1 MLNHAARR
9 DGLVRP
15 RTRALTTVAAL
26 GAAGVLAVFPTDLS
40 QAQTP
45 VPGAPALA
53 APSVT
58 APTVEAPKV
67 TAPDAGTPSSA
78 ESELQKEITKAFKK
92 SGLFKGLDLDRLGQ
106 DGKARTLK
114 LSGNKGELEFFH
126 LPEGAKDDDTAP
138 STTAPDGQ
146 TTPQTQ
152 PAVPGAPT
160 PAPVDKVESRPLD
173 APAPLSPAA
182 SAASAPGQDDDTVKG
197 SYHFLHKRESL
208 PLRLFAE
215 AAGRTGAVDLVLKDA
230 VLIYSSEARETR
242 LSKLSIP
249 PATTRYLKK
258 FITAKRRAMDLPAG
272 GLIFARLV
280 IRENSFLDNLDKALD
295 FKEKEVL
302 VQGRLSYR
310 MFRRLVGLGV
320 TKARPDVTDDDIKL
334 TFNLEGFRPPKIGRY
349 VDAADLA
356 LTIAPDKDGRLDMTG
371 TAAAR
376 FGFGARKVKAAGTL
390 DFDAVSGDGEP
401 VFRMT
406 AKAGPR
412 DMRNIKVDGAQAK
425 EIDFLFSL
433 DDAYVPKLRAEGYGE
448 RSGERIPIAGELDE
462 EDGKNLFKLD
472 GNTLEA
478 VAGLDIPGFDEIKLG
493 SVPKLTT
500 GRAVSVD
507 TIIRSQPA
515 KLVIGPITNNDA
527 AYVALS
533 VDGGGIEMLVPKNVL
548 GDLGNVETGRAVFL
562 YVPKGRGPP
571 KLSDL
576 PKPFRTLF
584 QEFFTDKDL
593 SSAKPGMNLFQA
605 TGFAEKHPF
614 STLLSLFRQG
624 RANEGGIKIVGQI
637 DPLVFDEPDEPA
649 AEAWRSGDARGR
661 LKRILATL
669 RLRGEVSGLEG
680 VGLSNLFRLA
690 DRAEFVFEGGSSG
703 KVSAGLDFGGTLTLP
718 GAKAPRRFEFAAA
731 ARSDGAFR
739 WQGDEVDAQGEDI
752 RGGQRVTLTGAIRN
766 KRPVDL
772 SLALAGGFRLGDL
785 SHLQVPGLA
794 DLEIQNVYLSRRV
807 ISGSLGRGNARS
819 TITIVDKPD
828 ARLAVIDVSRGVRP
842 AAYLPGLNRTP
853 LAGLEL
859 PETAVLI
866 AEPGTGAEAIDGL
879 PDAMAQSLK
888 KTLEGGGIVFKP
900 GISFLSRLSFDGD
913 DPLARLARR
922 LGVPKTETAFLSGD
936 IPAAVVK
943 AIAGGRAPQVLA
955 GLSLK
960 AQLPRLT
967 LPGLENLFKLSD
979 VTELALTSDAAGA
992 MELAL
997 KSGGTFTI
1005 PIVGRDEQV
1014 KVDARITGQGAQR
1027 MATVDIEAAAKLRL
1041 KAEAPLD
1048 FKNLAKAKDFTVSI
1062 DNGLTLSDLLGTEV
1076 PGIGSLRL
1084 AEAKLSLGHVQGTL
1098 ALGDTKF
1105 TVNLAALDGGG
1116 GGGNPLA
1123 RLMTMEVSDLPGLS
1137 VIPGLGATPLAD
1149 VRLGD
1154 LVFAYLPTLGGGN
1167 GDGLS
1172 LGNLPD
1178 PIKHLAGKLSGP
1190 SGGGGKLLPGL
1201 NLVSAVDPAKLGKLS
1216 DLLTKLG
1223 AGGGGKP
1230 FKLKAVMPGEALAFI
1245 RDKLPKGKSSG
1256 SGGAAAKAKKLAGT
1270 VVAKIIQKTDLT
1282 IPVPAIKLPGVGDY
1296 LSSRAA
1302 QIKLTGGEGANGAA
1316 LTTAITGAFD
1326 FVLPGTPTSGSLDHE
1341 IRITVDGSRNL
1352 AAAVNGIGR
1361 LNNVAGQ
1368 LTLAGAL
1375 ATAGGRKAD
1384 LALALDGE
1392 GLTLANVMG
1401 LNVPGLSDVALTKA
1415 AVRAGLV
1422 SGEIMV
1428 KGATFQATAFD
1439 FARDKKPA
1447 LAVVAA
1453 NLDIAQVLPAV
1464 AGTALDA
1471 ATLERTTFLYLPSGR
1486 KETLSETGFPAELVG
1501 RFDLAKVGD
1510 GFNAEL
1516 MAQPK
1521 QGGQLAD
1528 LLGGLGIRL
1537 TDPLEIEGR
1546 FSANPFTATAKD
1558 LIAAIDLT
1566 ATLPTL
1572 NFNKI
1577 GPVAINFPSR
1587 PVLALKGSDAGLT
1600 TRVDTSIR
1608 FTLPGPGRVYEGEG
1622 SFMTEPME
1630 GGKRLLTFAG
1640 SALDP
1645 GGRKALI
1652 EASLPLPG
1660 SPRDFRLKF
1669 SGEQTLSSLLGV
1681 DIPVIGDLN
1690 LKEVE
1695 RDTDY
1700 LIAKIALKSFETTVG
1715 AFRTEGRWAVTFS
1728 AAGLKP
1734 SEFIPGLE
1742 SSPIAGL
1749 TLPQAVFTYIPG
1761 KSSDNKSL
1769 RLPFDVA
1776 ALPDKVKTAVGPL
1789 LSPFGGGG
1797 STFRPGLNLKSFLKP
1812 GDLPALKKLF
1822 AFTGSGGGQPLKL
1835 SGVLPVEALKSLVS
1849 GGGGG
1854 GNSAIK
1860 NRAKEAV
1867 AGLIQKVDLETK
1879 LPAVNLPGV
1888 RDVVSFNDPTLRIQG
1903 VSDKGTVALVTR
1915 ITGDM
1920 QVTLP
1925 GVSPLGLAGSLRLAA
1940 RMDGVGLDV
1949 EGGSDR
1955 LHLTGSVNLNKADPR
1970 LQLAVTSDITVQD
1983 LIGASVPGIG
1993 DLALTDARIGSEVIS
2008 GTVQLRGSQTT
2019 LAVFDFK
2026 KDKKPFVA
2034 LVPEGVDA
2042 ADFIPGVRGTPLD
2055 NAKLIRGALVYV
2067 PGDKDAYPEN
2077 AAYPDSVTAALKLVS
2092 RGGALP
2098 PSQGLRAGF
2107 IVEPKADSPLA
2118 KALAFVGV
2126 KEDTLE
2132 VAGVLPS
2139 VVLASRS
2146 GGTGRGLSGDA
2157 LKQAVAAVDLEAN
2170 LPAIN
2175 LPGIDK
2181 VLTLGAPS
2189 FLIKGTPVTD
2199 IKGQSTGEVRLRVG
2213 MAGDLVLTLPG
2224 HALAFDGGIDIEKTT
2239 GGKAFRLAVRSTST
2253 VNWDKAFGLP
2263 FLGLNKLALSGAIER
2278 TAEGRALLEASLS
2291 TMARLDK
2298 QEFEAVSSLTLKSNA
2313 APELRFTIPGKVDVA
2328 KLPLVGGL
2336 KGINELSFANLW
2348 IGTGGLGGK
2357 VRIDKLGIGG
2367 EGAIFLHGGKPIAL
2381 VKADPFKITDLV
2393 GNSGPA
2399 SKFKQVLEGAAQ
2411 ISLPES
2417 VFAISMADLSNVPAG
2432 DLPPGLL
2439 SMVGGLMPK
2448 SGGDKR
2454 TLPFGA
2460 GVSLI
2465 AALSEE
2471 NLPSAIRQ
2479 VATRDI
2485 NIFKAVDGPLL
2496 LAGSL
2501 KGVFDGNL
2509 EARLD
2514 VRLPNFKLP
2523 EGQPWRQLVSIDNVG
2538 AEGFLFV
2545 DVPKLQMGLGV
2556 NGNITLDVPRLS
2568 TPSKSDKLKFG
2579 GDLYTSF
2586 DAVSWAGSF
2595 KLAANMKGDW
2605 HQPFGISKNHTLR
2618 NPAILI
2624 GFDSE
2629 GSVEF
2634 GVGAS
2639 AIVTGLG
2646 RKQDRTVTAD
2656 ADFLVNINFSTSIPL
2671 PKKLAVA
2678 YKAKGELSQWTSLE
2692 MMEANFK
2699 GVLGGPMANEV
2710 LKVLPDKTSRDAA
2723 KYLQTEILKRSIF
2736 DIIRLDDL
2744 PLPTFS
2750 VVDPVIFFA
2759 TPGAKIPGRDDTL
2772 DTMGVRV
2779 SGGAYMSL
2787 FGNKKRLGGADLR
2800 LTLSDGLILKGD
2812 LADITVPPILKVQ
2825 NAKVDIVAN
2834 IKQLPHFKVSGNT
2847 NFLGAKENIDIEF
2860 SKDRI
2865 HFELERD
2872 LGRLIKTRFLAQT
2885 DSGDVM
2891 GAREF
2896 LVEADTKTEIDKL
2909 ISDDVFPRMGIPKV
2923 VFDAIKSSTPIFIHG
2938 AKFRGKLVDFL
2949 KGGEVTLEIDHSF
2962 FGTRMKEPAVA
2973 KVKPAWTSSNPVEVL
2988 PAAAIGAAM
2997 GKSFFAYLVDHP
3009 FQLGKINLGLVSL
3022 ESASLSA
3029 EQRDTSS
3036 RFKITGKVNALG
3048 LPFSETTAY
3057 LDNKSGLTLDSKSEI
3072 NVGLP
3077 LGPVGNL
3084 ARSETTLHYEL
3095 NPAAVSHKI
3104 NLKMSTAALGFTDH
3118 ILFDLDGNLTE
3129 TNVAFRSTH
3138 PCARFSSSTS
3148 MGAGDMRNLMLKMN
3162 QDKAAPSDFIR
3173 AVKFQPQISL
3183 PSPKDAVACG
3193 GRVLELAHKAVDVAE
3208 QGLRDVANAA
3218 KAVVGAVGN
3227 LAGDIIKG
3235 LKSLDCKLLRLGDC
3249 PRPSDCR
3256 GSERWN
3262 NSLKRCWIPNE
3273 VLMRHYSIA
3282 NRDKS
3287 WCADI
3292 RHAKDRDG
3300 QELIPYGCHGKW
3312 NQAWRLLSDGR
3323 LQNRK
3328 GGCMGADGYTEG
3340 RKVTL
3345 APCNS
3350 WRALK
3355 MEFLATGQIIAH
3367 RKNGSGGACLA
3378 IDKGKIVL
3386 WGCGRIGDKHTD
3398 LWLPFDPF
3406 KGRVVNPA
3414 LDREAKALEAAYKAP
3429 ISNDPPVPFMRY
3441 WKRSTNEYY
3450 HTADPEQFGNGRDGW
3465 AYDGKVGMIFAKR
3478 APGTVPLFRFW
3489 RTARKG
3495 QNHVYTTEPNGF
3507 RGGQRGFNF
3516 DGVAGYVYN
3525 RGIPNTVP
3533 FFRYHESN
3541 NTNYFYTGDIDQLGR
3556 NPSGPWRF
3564 EGTAGYLPKEEP
3576 PLTPPVEPSNPVP
3589 LAFDKNIQVF
3599 PKPAE
3604 GTMPLYLYGR
3614 IENRRRQAPDI
3625 LSGDFKEYGYGSPE
3639 IYFAGIAGYVFPD
3652 KRPGTLPITQRRYG
3666 KTIGLGHFPGPD
3678 YGPGKDAKIVRV
3690 DPVPLLRYFNPKAN
3704 DHLYTADPAQLG
3716 DGRDGYVRDGV
3727 AGAIFPGRVKGT
3739 VPLYRYWN
3747 GAKQDHIFTTDFQEL
3762 WYGKEGYEYVA
3773 IEGYVYAKEQKGTV
3787 ALHRYRNGAT
3797 NDNLLTT
3804 DFEEFGGKK
3813 GAKGFSYVKVEG
3825 WVPAFTPP
3833 GAKDRAVKS
3842 EPEMMLRYR
3851 HPGTGDHVIARG
3863 FGEMGEGADGYVL
3876 DKPLGMIFTKKAKDT
3891 VPLYRYFHAGNNDTY
3906 YTTTFDGL
3914 AWGKAGWAY
3923 QGIAGWVYDK
3933 QRPGMV
3939 ALRLYHSSANRE
3951 HMLARDGDAKPGYT
3965 PQAIVGWV
3973 PEFQAPGADTPVV
3986 QSTPVI
3992 LTRYVNAKTRD
4003 NRLTAGDKEFGQG
4016 AGGYVPDRYLGHIWP
4031 KRAKGTVPL
4040 YRYFSASRN
4049 DTYVATDFSERWY
4062 GTDGYVYEGILGYVQ
4077 AKEASGTVA
4086 LHRYVNEATG
4096 DTRVTTDFAELDG
4109 KRGRDGYRYQGVIG
4123 WVKPFTPPGLDQP
4136 ERASDPVPF
4145 VRYRDG
4151 KSGAYLQTAGAETHG
4166 AGKGDLMIERAQ
4178 GRIFKTRAPG
4188 TVPLYEYGRGKSHVR
4203 RYTTDF
4209 RDLLFGRDGFDYLGL
4224 AGFVYPA
4231 AKSGTVP
4238 LHRFD
4243 TRADGGHV
4251 LAVDK
4256 GEFAGKGGYAGG
4268 GVVAHVP
4275 AYDETPSPAFRNLY
4289 VATNRNFSCLNA
4301 QAQAGGGLD
4310 SRLCADDGNMR
4321 FTFWSDGTLRHDPK
4335 DLCLGISRQSG
4346 NAADVGTY
4354 TCDYSP
4360 GQQWDVRWIGKKP
4373 SRPDPAARF
4382 QLVHRQSGKCLGLA
4396 DDSARDEVEA
4406 VLAKCAAEGKAG
4418 GQFWTAGQEVP
4429 TYVLPG
4435 MDAPVR
4441 PSDPQLLVR
4450 YVNPKAKGGDHRL
4463 VLGLDELGRGKDGFL
4478 PDVVMGRV
4486 HATRAASDLV
4496 PLYRY
4501 VATKDSDHM
4510 YTADFHELRFATDG
4524 YRFDG
4529 VLGYVQSAKGPG
4541 LLPLHRYFNK
4551 SRRDHLVTTD
4561 GEELDGAN
4569 GKNGYR
4575 YEGVAAYTPDTG
4587 AEVRKGWAKVYLA
4600 NRDGMVCLTRGG
4612 DGGLSSRRCEDEGDQ
4627 PLAFWTDGTL
4637 RDLSGG
4643 KCMTTDRAG
4652 TAPPEMAACDNRL
4665 AQRWTPEWQGGK
4677 APGQP
4682 DGRTAM
4688 RLSHWLSGACM
4699 TLADGSGRDGV
4710 AAVMA
4715 PCGKFAKD
4723 DRRGT
4728 WWAHGAVP
4736 AFSAPGADAPVV
4748 KTDPLPLIR
4757 YVSAKSK
4764 SGDHRLTVG
4773 PDALGLGRDGYA
4785 METAQGYVWAG
4796 RAAGTAPLY
4805 QYHHKATGDHFWTPD
4820 FRELG
4825 YGAEGYAYQRVA
4837 GYLHADKQP
4846 GTVALH
4852 RYVNKARGDHLLTAD
4867 FDEFGGKAGRAGYAY
4882 EGVAAWAP
4890 TYPEAPTDGYAGLYL
4905 ATAKNLS
4912 CLDGEAKVGTAVRA
4926 SFCHDHDRPKFSF
4939 WQDGTLR
4946 FDGGTKDG
4954 TKLCLNADKA
4964 GVTLARCA
4972 YTRAQQFKAT
4982 WQGTAPKAADP
4993 ARPMQIVHVDSG
5005 KCLGLAATSG
5015 QDGVAAV
5022 LSSCKA
5028 PGDNVQTWSAGT
5040 AQPRFTPPGLEIAEA
5055 ASTPLPF
5062 IRYAAKGGKGD
5073 HLMQAGP
5080 EPFGLGK
5087 NGYEMQTAQGFV
5099 FTTRAPGTRPVYRY
5113 KDTKTGDTIYTG
5125 DFHEYRFA
5133 KGTVT
5138 YDGWVGFA
5146 YGAERKDAV
5155 PLHRY
5160 HNKARGDHLLT
5171 ASLTEY
5177 GGKAGKDGYAYDG
5190 VVAWVPPYEETPDK
5204 DHQALFAATHGNLTC
5219 LDADGTD
5226 GGPLLS
5232 SYCGKDDGKHP
5243 VTLWQDGTLRQDA
5256 SGLCLSLRAPGKGGK
5271 TGAAVT
5277 VDRCDYT
5284 RSQQWT
5290 LGKPGRD
5297 KSRKISH
5304 ADSGKC
5310 LGIADAS
5317 GQDGV
5322 ETRAYAC
5329 VAKADP
5335 DLQAFTLTTTRPEF
5349 TPPGLEIAEAAST
5362 PLPFIRYAAKGGKG
5376 DHLMQAGPEPFG
5388 LGKNGYEMQTAQGF
5402 VFTTRAPGTRP
5413 VYRYKDTKTGDTIYT
5428 GDFHEYRFA
5437 KGTVTYDG
5445 WVGFA
5450 YGAERKDAVPLHRY
5464 HNKARGDHLLTA
5476 SLTEYGGKAGKDGYA
5491 YDGVVAWVPPYEE
5504 TPDKDHQA
5512 LFAATHGN
5520 LTCLDAD
5527 GTDGG
5532 PLLSSYCGK
5541 DDGKHPVTLWQDGTL
5556 RQDASGLCLSLRAPG
5571 KGGKTGAAV
5580 TVDRCD
5586 YTRSQQWTLG
5596 KPGRDKS
5603 RKISHV
5609 DSGKCLGI
5617 ADTSGQDGVETRAY
5631 ACVAK
5636 ADPDLQAFTLTTTR
5650 PEFTPP
5656 GMDGPVAA
5664 SDPVPLVRYVRTG
5677 SRAAHVFKLGPADWE
5692 TGKQGYQI
5700 EIPQGTILPK
5710 RAAKTRPLYRYRH
5723 AGRDQ
5728 HLYVTDFLD
5737 YRFAKDGYAFDGV
5750 LGYVLVDETKGAVA
5764 LRRYRHNQTGD
5775 DLLTVDDRE
5784 YGGDKGR
5791 GGYAFM
5797 GVQGWVAPYRAAPV
5811 GPLSAVVAVTQA
5823 WHCLA
5828 GPADKA
5834 GGPATI
5840 QPCALDGTA
5849 RFTYFD
5855 DDSFRDAA
5863 SGLCLAFENDR
5874 MPAVWETCSYRHPR
5888 QRLRLHWT
5896 GKGKA
5901 PKAADGKRA
5910 LRLEHVAE
5918 KRCIALQQGQA
5929 TAGNGLTLAACADKS
5944 SQPDQDWRPMAEL
5957 PRAKAMSGWRGLTL
5971 SGGDAMCISGPTGKR
5986 DGQVRLRS
5994 CGTERRQAAFTRYDD
6009 GTFRVEET
6017 GTCLTLPVAGGGKP
6031 AVLAPCLVNSPAQKF
6046 EILWNGSGKT
6056 PKGPA
6061 TDRAFRLRHQ
6071 DSKLCLGARGGNWQD
6086 GTRVTLGTC
6095 AKSSGKRSQN
6105 WRFGSVGTEKKP

>member
-1 MLNHAARR
+1 MRNNAARR
-9 DGLVRP
+9 DGQVRS
-15 RTRALTTVAAL
+15 RTRALTIVAAL
-26 GAAGVLAVFPTDLS
+26 GAAGFLAVFPTDLS
-40 QAQTP
+40 QAQTQES
-45 VPGAPALA
+45 GAPALA

-67 TAPDAGTPSSA
+67 AAPDAGAPSSV
-78 ESELQKEITKAFKK
+78 ESELQQEITKAFKK

-126 LPEGAKDDDTAP
+126 LPEGAQDDNTTP
-138 STTAPDGQ
+138 SPAASDQQ
-146 TTPQTQ
+146 TPPQTQ
-152 PAVPGAPT
+152 PGVPGAPT

-173 APAPLSPAA
+173 APAPPSPTA
-182 SAASAPGQDDDTVKG
+182 SGQGDDTVKG

-208 PLRLFAE
+208 PLRLFAD
-215 AAGRTGAVDLVLKDA
+215 AAGRSGAIDLVLKDA

-272 GLIFARLV
+272 GMIFARLV

-302 VQGRLSYR
+302 VQGHLSYR
-310 MFRRLVGLGV
+310 MFRRLVGLSV
-320 TKARPDVTDDDIKL
+320 KPAKPDVTDDDIKL

-356 LTIAPDKDGRLDMTG
+356 LTIAPDSNGRLDMTG

-376 FGFGARKVKAAGTL
+376 FGFGARKVKAAGRL

-412 DMRNIKVDGAQAK
+412 DLRNIKVDGAQAK

-462 EDGKNLFKLD
+462 EDGKDLFKLD

-493 SVPKLTT
+493 NVPKLTT

-507 TIIRSQPA
+507 TIIRGQPA
-515 KLVIGPITNNDA
+515 KLVIGPVTNNDA

-533 VDGGGIEMLVPKNVL
+533 VDGAGIEMLVPKSVL
-548 GDLGNVETGRAVFL
+548 GDLGQVETGRAVFL

-584 QEFFTDKDL
+584 EEFFTDKDL

-605 TGFAEKHPF
+605 SGFAEKHPF

-637 DPLVFDEPDEPA
+637 DPLVFDEPDESA

-661 LKRILATL
+661 LKRVLATL

-718 GAKAPRRFEFAAA
+718 GAKAPRYFEFAAA

-785 SHLQVPGLA
+785 SRLQVPGLA
-794 DLEIQNVYLSRRV
+794 DLEIQDVYLSRKV
-807 ISGSLGRGNARS
+807 ISGALGQGNARS

-859 PETAVLI
+859 PETAILI
-866 AEPGTGAEAIDGL
+866 AGPGSGVEAIDSL
-879 PDAMAQSLK
+879 PTAMAQSLK
-888 KTLEGGGIVFKP
+888 KTLEGGSIVLKP

-922 LGVPKTETAFLSGD
+922 LGVPITETAFLSGD

-943 AIAGGRAPQVLA
+943 AVAGGRAPKVLA

-1014 KVDARITGQGAQR
+1014 QVDARITGQGAQR
-1027 MATVDIEAAAKLRL
+1027 MATVDIEAASKLHL
-1041 KAEAPLD
+1041 TAEAPLD
-1048 FKNLAKAKDFTVSI
+1048 FKNLAKAKDFSVSI

-1105 TVNLAALDGGG
+1105 TVNLAALGGGG

-1154 LVFAYLPTLGGGN
+1154 LVFAYLPTLGGGG
-1167 GDGLS
+1167 GDGLA
-1172 LGNLPD
+1172 LDKLPEG
-1178 PIKHLAGKLSGP
+1178 IRHLAGRLSGP
-1190 SGGGGKLLPGL
+1190 SGGSRLLPGL
-1201 NLVSAVDPAKLGKLS
+1201 NLVSAVDPTKLGKLS

-1245 RDKLPKGKSSG
+1245 RDKLPKGKSGG

-1326 FVLPGTPTSGSLDHE
+1326 FVLPGTPTSGNMDHE
-1341 IRITVDGSRNL
+1341 ITLTLDAGRNL
-1352 AAAVNGIGR
+1352 AAAVNGTGR

-1368 LTLAGAL
+1368 LTLSGSL
-1375 ATAGGRKAD
+1375 ATGGGRKAD

-1415 AVRAGLV
+1415 AIRAGLV

-1453 NLDIAQVLPAV
+1453 DLDAAQILPAL

-1471 ATLERTTFLYLPSGR
+1471 ATLERTTFLYLPQGR

-1516 MAQPK
+1516 MARPK

-1546 FSANPFTATAKD
+1546 FNANPFTASGKD

-1572 NFNKI
+1572 SFNKI

-1587 PVLALKGSDAGLT
+1587 PVLALKGSDTGLT

-1608 FTLPGPGRVYEGEG
+1608 FTLPGPGRVYEGDG
-1622 SFMTEPME
+1622 SFTTEPME
-1630 GGKRLLTFAG
+1630 GGKRRLTFAG

-1700 LIAKIALKSFETTVG
+1700 LVAKIALKGFETTVG
-1715 AFRTEGRWAVTFS
+1715 AFRTEGRWAVTLS

-1734 SEFIPGLE
+1734 SEFIPGLG

-1761 KSSDNKSL
+1761 QSGDNKSL

-1776 ALPDKVKTAVGPL
+1776 ALPDKVRTAVGPL

-1797 STFRPGLNLKSFLKP
+1797 SSFRPGLNLKSFLKP

-1835 SGVLPVEALKSLVS
+1835 SGVLPVEVLKSLVS

-1860 NRAKEAV
+1860 TRAKEVV
-1867 AGLIQKVDLETK
+1867 AGLVQKVDLETK

-1888 RDVVSFNDPTLRIQG
+1888 RDVVAFDDPMLRIQG
-1903 VSDKGTVALVTR
+1903 LSENGKVALVTR

-1925 GVSPLGLAGSLRLAA
+1925 GVAPLALAGSLRLAA
-1940 RMDGVGLDV
+1940 RVDGVGLDV

-1955 LHLTGSVNLNKADPR
+1955 LRLTGSVDLNKADPR
-1970 LQLAVTSDITVQD
+1970 LQLAVASDITVQD
-1983 LIGASVPGIG
+1983 LIGTSVPGIG

-2034 LVPEGVDA
+2034 LVPESVDA

-2055 NAKLIRGALVYV
+2055 NAKLTRGALVYV
-2067 PGDKDAYPEN
+2067 PGEKDAYPEN
-2077 AAYPDSVTAALKLVS
+2077 DAYPDSVTAALKLVS
-2092 RGGALP
+2092 RDGALP

-2107 IVEPKADSPLA
+2107 IVEPKAESPLA

-2139 VVLASRS
+2139 IVLASRP

-2157 LKQAVAAVDLEAN
+2157 LKQAVAAVDLEAR

-2213 MAGDLVLTLPG
+2213 MAGDLVLNLPG

-2263 FLGLNKLALSGAIER
+2263 FLGLNNLALSGAIER
-2278 TAEGRALLEASLS
+2278 TAEGRALLDASLS

-2313 APELRFTIPGKVDVA
+2313 APELRFTIPGKIDVA
-2328 KLPLVGGL
+2328 KLPLIGGL

-2417 VFAISMADLSNVPAG
+2417 VFAISTADLSNVPVG
-2432 DLPPGLL
+2432 DLPAGLL
-2439 SMVGGLMPK
+2439 SMVEGLMPK

-2471 NLPSAIRQ
+2471 NLPSAVRQ
-2479 VATRDI
+2479 VATRDV

-2514 VRLPNFKLP
+2514 ARLPNFKLP
-2523 EGQPWRQLVSIDNVG
+2523 EGQPWRQLVSIDSVG

-2605 HQPFGISKNHTLR
+2605 HQPFGISKNHTFR

-2678 YKAKGELSQWTSLE
+2678 YKVKGELSQWTSLE

-2710 LKVLPDKTSRDAA
+2710 LKVLPDKKSRDAA

-2736 DIIRLDDL
+2736 DIIRVDEL
-2744 PLPTFS
+2744 PLPTLS

-2779 SGGAYMSL
+2779 GGGAYMSL
-2787 FGNKKRLGGADLR
+2787 FGNKKRLGGTDLR

-2812 LADITVPPILKVQ
+2812 LADITLPPILKVQ

-2847 NFLGAKENIDIEF
+2847 DFLGAKENIDIEF

-2872 LGRLIKTRFLAQT
+2872 LGRVIKTRFLAQT
-2885 DSGDVM
+2885 DSGDVL

-2909 ISDDVFPRMGIPKV
+2909 ISDEVFPRMGIPKV

-2949 KGGEVTLEIDHSF
+2949 KGGEVTLEVDHSF

-2973 KVKPAWTSSNPVEVL
+2973 KVKPAWASANPVEVL

-2997 GKSFFAYLVDHP
+2997 GKSFFAYLIDHP
-3009 FQLGKINLGLVSL
+3009 FTLGKINLGLVSL

-3029 EQRDTSS
+3029 ERDTSS
-3036 RFKITGKVNALG
+3036 RFKITGKLNALG
-3048 LPFSETTAY
+3048 LPFSQTTAY

-3077 LGPVGNL
+3077 LGVLGNL

-3095 NPAAVSHKI
+3095 NPSGLSHQIK
-3104 NLKMSTAALGFTDH
+3104 LDMSTAALGFKDSIH
-3118 ILFDLDGNLTE
+3118 FNLDGDLTE
-3129 TNVAFRSTH
+3129 TNVSFRSTH
-3138 PCARFSSSTS
+3138 PCARFSSQTT
-3148 MGAGDMRNLMLKMN
+3148 MGAGDIRNLALKVN
-3162 QDKAAPSDFIR
+3162 QGTAQPIDFVQ
-3173 AVKFQPQISL
+3173 AVKFQPKISL
-3183 PSPKDAVACG
+3183 PSPKDALQCGSRVAG
-3193 GRVLELAHKAVDVAE
+3193 MAAAAVDVAA

-3218 KAVVGAVGN
+3218 NVVVGAVGKF
-3227 LAGDIIKG
+3227 AGDIINK
-3235 LKSLDCKLLRLGDC
+3235 LQQLDCKLLRLGDC

-3262 NSLKRCWIPNE
+3262 DSLKRCWIPDNF
-3273 VLMRHYSIA
+3273 LLRHYSIA
-3282 NRDKS
+3282 NRDKG

-3292 RHAKDRDG
+3292 RGARDQAG
-3300 QELIPYGCHGKW
+3300 VDLIPWGCHGKW
-3312 NQAWRLLSDGR
+3312 NQSWRFYGDGYLR
-3323 LQNRK
+3323 NVK
-3328 GGCMGADGYTEG
+3328 GGCMGARRYHEG
-3340 RKVTL
+3340 GVVTL
-3345 APCNS
+3345 ESCNS
-3350 WRALK
+3350 REVLK
-3355 MEFLATGQIIAH
+3355 MEFLTTGQIIAH
-3367 RKNGSGGACLA
+3367 RKDGSGGACLA
-3378 IDKGKIVL
+3378 INRGKIVL

-3414 LDREAKALEAAYKAP
+3414 LDRESKALEAAFKTP

-3450 HTADPEQFGNGRDGW
+3450 HTADPEQFGKGRDGW

-3495 QNHVYTTEPNGF
+3495 QNHVYTTDPNPY
-3507 RGGQRGFNF
+3507 RGGQRGFSF

-3525 RGIPNTVP
+3525 RDIPNTVP

-3541 NTNYFYTGDIDQLGR
+3541 NTNYFYTGDINQLGR
-3556 NPSGPWRF
+3556 NPRGPWRF

-3614 IENRRRQAPDI
+3614 IENRRRQAPNI

-3652 KRPGTLPITQRRYG
+3652 KRPGTLPIIQRRYG
-3666 KTIGLGHFPGPD
+3666 KNIGLGYYPGPD

-3716 DGRDGYVRDGV
+3716 DGRDGYIRDGV
-3727 AGAIFPGRVKGT
+3727 AGAIFPGRVQGT

-3762 WYGKEGYEYVA
+3762 WYGKDGYEYVA
-3773 IEGYVYAKEQKGTV
+3773 VEGYVYPKEQKGSR
-3787 ALHRYRNGAT
+3787 ALHRYRNGAS

-3804 DFEEFGGKK
+3804 DIDEFGGKK

-3825 WVPAFTPP
+3825 WVPAVTPP
-3833 GAKDRAVKS
+3833 GAKDRVVKS
-3842 EPEMMLRYR
+3842 EPEMMLRYH
-3851 HPGTGDHVIARG
+3851 HPGTGDHVIALG

-3876 DKPLGMIFTKKAKDT
+3876 DKPLGMIFSKKAKDT
-3891 VPLYRYFHAGNNDTY
+3891 VPLYRYFHAANNDTY
-3906 YTTTFDGL
+3906 YTTKFDGL
-3914 AWGKAGWAY
+3914 AWGKDGWTY
-3923 QGIAGWVYDK
+3923 QGIAGWIYDK
-3933 QRPGMV
+3933 QRPGTV

-3965 PQAIVGWV
+3965 AQSVVGWV

-3992 LTRYVNAKTRD
+3992 LARYVNAKTRD
-4003 NRLTAGDKEFGQG
+4003 NRLTAGDKEFGRG

-4031 KRAKGTVPL
+4031 TRAKGTVPL

-4077 AKEASGTVA
+4077 AKEAPGTVA

-4136 ERASDPVPF
+4136 EKASKPVPF
-4145 VRYRDG
+4145 VRYRDR
-4151 KSGAYLQTAGAETHG
+4151 KSGAYVQVAGAETYG
-4166 AGKGDLMIERAQ
+4166 AGKGDLAIEQAQ

-4224 AGFVYPA
+4224 AGFVYPDA
-4231 AKSGTVP
+4231 RPGTVP
-4238 LHRFD
+4238 LYRFD
-4243 TRADGGHV
+4243 TRDNGGHV
-4251 LAVDK
+4251 LTVDK
-4256 GEFAGKGGYAGG
+4256 GAFAGKSGYAGG
-4268 GVVAHVP
+4268 GIIAHVP

-4301 QAQAGGGLD
+4301 QAQDGGELD

-4335 DLCLGISRQSG
+4335 DLCLGTNSQSG

-4360 GQQWDVRWIGKKP
+4360 GQQWDVRWSGKKP

-4406 VLAKCAAEGKAG
+4406 VLVKCAAEGKAG
-4418 GQFWTAGQEVP
+4418 VQFWSAGQEIP
-4429 TYVLPG
+4429 AYVLPG
-4435 MDAPVR
+4435 TDAPVR
-4441 PSDPQLLVR
+4441 PSDPELLVR

-4486 HATRAASDLV
+4486 YSTRAATDLV

-4501 VATKDSDHM
+4501 VAAKDGDHM
-4510 YTADFHELRFATDG
+4510 YTADFHELRFATGG

-4529 VLGYVQSAKGPG
+4529 VLGYVQAAKGPG

-4551 SRRDHLVTTD
+4551 SRHDHLVTTD
-4561 GEELDGAN
+4561 GDELDGAN

-4575 YEGVAAYTPDTG
+4575 YEGVAAYTPGTG
-4587 AEVRKGWAKVYLA
+4587 AEVRKGWAKVHLA
-4600 NRDGMVCLTRGG
+4600 NRDGMVCLTR
-4612 DGGLSSRRCEDEGDQ
+4612 DGGGSLSSRRCEDEGDQ

-4652 TAPPEMAACDNRL
+4652 TAPPEMAACDNSL

-4688 RLSHWLSGACM
+4688 RLSHWLSGTCV

-4728 WWAHGAVP
+4728 WWAHGGVP
-4736 AFSAPGADAPVV
+4736 TFTAPGADAPMV
-4748 KTDPLPLIR
+4748 KADPQPLIR

-4785 METAQGYVWAG
+4785 METAQGYAWAG
-4796 RAAGTAPLY
+4796 RATGTAPLY

-4825 YGAEGYAYQRVA
+4825 YGASGYAYQGVA

-4852 RYVNKARGDHLLTAD
+4852 RYVNKARGDHLLTSD

-4890 TYPEAPTDGYAGLYL
+4890 AYPEAPTEGYTGLYL

-4912 CLDGEAKVGTAVRA
+4912 CLDGAAKVGTAVRA

-4939 WQDGTLR
+4939 WRDGTLR

-4954 TKLCLNADKA
+4954 TKLCLTADKA

-4993 ARPMQIVHVDSG
+4993 TRPMQIVHVDTS
-5005 KCLGLAATSG
+5005 KCLGLADASG

-5022 LSSCKA
+5022 LTACKA

-5040 AQPRFTPPGLEIAEA
+5040 TRPEFTPPGMEVAET

-5062 IRYAAKGGKGD
+5062 IRYAAKAGKGD
-5073 HLMQAGP
+5073 HLMQPGP

-5087 NGYEMQTAQGFV
+5087 NGYEMQAAQGFI
-5099 FTTRAPGTRPVYRY
+5099 FTTRAPGTQPLYRY

-5125 DFHEYRFA
+5125 DFHEFRFA

-5155 PLHRY
+5155 ALHRY
-5160 HNKARGDHLLT
+5160 VNKARGDHLLT

-5190 VVAWVPPYEETPDK
+5190 VVAWVPPYDETPDK

-5232 SYCGKDDGKHP
+5232 SYCGKEDGKHAL
-5243 VTLWQDGTLRQDA
+5243 TLWQDGTLRQDA

-5271 TGAAVT
+5271 TGAVVT

-5297 KSRKISH
+5297 KSRRISH

-5322 ETRAYAC
+5322 EVRAYTCA
-5329 VAKADP
+5329 AKADP
-5335 DLQAFTLTTTRPEF
+5335 DLQAFTLT
-5349 TPPGLEIAEAAST
+5349 
-5362 PLPFIRYAAKGGKG
+5362 AK
-5376 DHLMQAGPEPFG
+5376 
-5388 LGKNGYEMQTAQGF
+5388 
-5402 VFTTRAPGTRP
+5402 
-5413 VYRYKDTKTGDTIYT
+5413 
-5428 GDFHEYRFA
+5428 
-5437 KGTVTYDG
+5437 
-5445 WVGFA
+5445 
-5450 YGAERKDAVPLHRY
+5450 
-5464 HNKARGDHLLTA
+5464 
-5476 SLTEYGGKAGKDGYA
+5476 
-5491 YDGVVAWVPPYEE
+5491 
-5504 TPDKDHQA
+5504 
-5512 LFAATHGN
+5512 
-5520 LTCLDAD
+5520 
-5527 GTDGG
+5527 
-5532 PLLSSYCGK
+5532 
-5541 DDGKHPVTLWQDGTL
+5541 
-5556 RQDASGLCLSLRAPG
+5556 
-5571 KGGKTGAAV
+5571 
-5580 TVDRCD
+5580 
-5586 YTRSQQWTLG
+5586 
-5596 KPGRDKS
+5596 
-5603 RKISHV
+5603 
-5609 DSGKCLGI
+5609 
-5617 ADTSGQDGVETRAY
+5617 
-5631 ACVAK
+5631 
-5636 ADPDLQAFTLTTTR
+5636 R

-5656 GMDGPVAA
+5656 GMEGSVAA
-5664 SDPVPLVRYVRTG
+5664 SDPVPLVRYARTG
-5677 SRAAHVFKLGPADWE
+5677 SRAAHVFKLGPAEWE
-5692 TGKQGYQI
+5692 TGKQGYKI

-5737 YRFAKDGYAFDGV
+5737 YRFAKDGYAFDGI
-5750 LGYVLVDETKGAVA
+5750 LGYVLADETKGAVA

-5775 DLLTVDDRE
+5775 DVLTVDDRE

-5791 GGYAFM
+5791 GGYTFM

-5811 GPLSAVVAVTQA
+5811 GPLSGVVAVAQA

-5828 GPADKA
+5828 GPTDKA

-5840 QPCALDGTA
+5840 QPCALDGAA

-5855 DDSFRDAA
+5855 DDSFRDDA

-5874 MPAVWETCSYRHPR
+5874 MPAVWETCSYRDPR
-5888 QRLRLHWT
+5888 QRLRLHWA

-5901 PKAADGKRA
+5901 PKAADGGRA

-5957 PRAKAMSGWRGLTL
+5957 PRAKAMAGWRGLTL
-5971 SGGDAMCISGPTGKR
+5971 RGGDDMCISGPAAKR
-5986 DGQVRLRS
+5986 DGQVALRS
-5994 CGTERRQAAFTRYDD
+5994 CGTGRRQTAFTRYED
-6009 GTFRVEET
+6009 GTLRVEET
-6017 GTCLTLPVAGGGKP
+6017 GACLTMSAAGGGKP
-6031 AVLAPCLVNSPAQKF
+6031 AVLAPCLVNSPAQMF
-6046 EILWNGSGKT
+6046 EILWNGSGKM
-6056 PKGPA
+6056 PKGPDA
-6061 TDRAFRLRHQ
+6061 DRAFRLRHQ
-6071 DSKLCLGARGGNWQD
+6071 ASKLCLGARGGNWQD

-6095 AKSSGKRSQN
+6095 AKTSGKRSQN
-6105 WRFGSVGTEKKP
+6105 WRFGGDGKQTSK